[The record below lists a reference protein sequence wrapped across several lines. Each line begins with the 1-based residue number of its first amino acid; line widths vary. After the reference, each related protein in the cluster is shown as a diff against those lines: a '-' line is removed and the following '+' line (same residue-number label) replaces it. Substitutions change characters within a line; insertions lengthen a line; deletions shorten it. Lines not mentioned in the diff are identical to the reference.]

1 MAVGLKN
8 ISGLLPVKGVQ
19 IAACSADIYKT
30 KRKDLALISF
40 SSASNC
46 AAVFTQNAFCAAP
59 VVVAKNHIKKDKP
72 VYCLIN
78 SGNANAGLGEQGIE
92 AAMDVCQHLANQADS
107 SVESVL
113 PFSTGVIGETF
124 PVDKIKN
131 AIPTLL
137 DKLREDA
144 WLDVADAIITTDTVA
159 KGISKRIK
167 LADGE
172 IIITGIAKG
181 SGMIRPD
188 MATMLAFI
196 ATDADIG
203 TSLIQSVLNEV
214 VEQSFSCINVD
225 GDTSTNDAC
234 FMVATGESGV
244 AEIKSFNQGS
254 GLLFKNALLEICVY
268 LAQAIVRDGEGASK
282 FITIAV
288 AGGSSEAESREV
300 ALTVAN
306 SPLVKT
312 AFFAS
317 DPNWGRILAAIGRT
331 TLSDLDVE
339 KISISLNDVK
349 IVESG
354 EKAGDYIEAEGQRV
368 MNQEEITVSISLG
381 RGSASAVIW
390 TCDLSYE
397 YIRINSEYRS

>member
-1 MAVGLKN
+1 MAVGLNN

-19 IAACSADIYKT
+19 VAACSADIYKT
-30 KRKDLALISF
+30 SRKDLALISF
-40 SSASNC
+40 SSNSNC

-59 VVVAKNHIKKDKP
+59 VVIAKDHIQKGKSAH
-72 VYCLIN
+72 CLIN
-78 SGNANAGLGEQGIE
+78 SGNANAGMGEQGIE
-92 AAMDVCQHLANQADS
+92 AALDVCQHLANQLDS
-107 SVESVL
+107 CVESVL
-113 PFSTGVIGETF
+113 PFSTGVIAEPL

-131 AIPTLL
+131 AIPALL
-137 DKLREDA
+137 DNLEADS
-144 WLDVADAIITTDTVA
+144 WNDVADAIITTDTIA

-172 IIITGIAKG
+172 ITITGIAKG

-203 TSLIQSVLNEV
+203 ENLVQSILTEAI
-214 VEQSFSCINVD
+214 EASFNCINVD

-234 FMVATGESGV
+234 FLVATGESDV
-244 AEIKSFNQGS
+244 VEISSLDEGT
-254 GLLFKNALLEICVY
+254 GLLFKNALLEICIY

-282 FITIAV
+282 FITISVTDGAS
-288 AGGSSEAESREV
+288 GEESREV

-331 TLSDLDVE
+331 TLADLDIQ

-354 EKAGDYIEAEGQRV
+354 KRAENYTEAKGQGV
-368 MNQEEITVSISLG
+368 MQQEDITISISLG

-390 TCDLSYE
+390 TCDLSHE
-397 YIRINSEYRS
+397 YVRINSEYRS

>member
-1 MAVGLKN
+1 MAVGLKK
-8 ISGLLPVKGVQ
+8 ISGLLSVKGVLV
-19 IAACSADIYKT
+19 AACSADIYKT
-30 KRKDLALISF
+30 NRKDLALISF
-40 SSASNC
+40 SCNSNC

-59 VVVAKNHIKKDKP
+59 VVIAKDHIEKGKSA
-72 VYCLIN
+72 YCLIN

-92 AAMDVCQHLANQADS
+92 AAMDVCQHLAKLADS

-113 PFSTGVIGETF
+113 PFSTGVIAEPL

-131 AIPTLL
+131 AIPALL
-137 DKLREDA
+137 DDLKADS
-144 WLDVADAIITTDTVA
+144 WLDVADAIITTDTIA

-172 IIITGIAKG
+172 VTITGIAKG

-196 ATDADIG
+196 ATDADI
-203 TSLIQSVLNEV
+203 SEKLIQSVLTEV
-214 VEQSFSCINVD
+214 VEDSFNCINVD

-234 FMVATGESGV
+234 FLVATGESDA
-244 AEIKSFNQGS
+244 AEIKSLNQGS
-254 GLLFKNALLEICVY
+254 GLLFKNALLEICIF
-268 LAQAIVRDGEGASK
+268 LAQAMVRDGEGASK
-282 FITIAV
+282 FISIAV
-288 AGGSSEAESREV
+288 VDGASEAESREV

-331 TLSDLDVE
+331 TLPDLDIE
-339 KISISLNDVK
+339 RISISLNDVK

-354 EKAGDYIEAEGQRV
+354 KRAENYTEAEGQRV
-368 MNQEEITVSISLG
+368 MKQEEITISISLG

-390 TCDLSYE
+390 TCDLSHE
-397 YIRINSEYRS
+397 YVRINSEYRS

>member
-8 ISGLLPVKGVQ
+8 ISGLLPVNGVQ
-19 IAACSADIYKT
+19 VAACSADIYKT
-30 KRKDLALISF
+30 NRKDLALISF
-40 SSASNC
+40 SSNSNC

-59 VVVAKNHIKKDKP
+59 VIIAKDHIKKGKSA
-72 VYCLIN
+72 YCLIN

-92 AAMDVCQHLANQADS
+92 AAMDVCQHLANNTKS
-107 SVESVL
+107 SVVSVL
-113 PFSTGVIGETF
+113 PFSTGVIAEPL

-131 AIPTLL
+131 AIPALL
-137 DKLREDA
+137 DNLKDDA
-144 WLDVADAIITTDTVA
+144 WPDVADAIISTDTVA

-167 LADGE
+167 LADGK
-172 IIITGIAKG
+172 ITITGIAKG

-196 ATDADIG
+196 ATDADI
-203 TSLIQSVLNEV
+203 SEKLIQSVLTEV
-214 VEQSFSCINVD
+214 VGASFNCINVD

-234 FMVATGESGV
+234 FMVATGESAV
-244 AEIKSFNQGS
+244 AKIKSFDKGS
-254 GLLFKNALLEICVY
+254 GLLFKDALLEICVY

-288 AGGSSEAESREV
+288 DEGASEEESREV

-331 TLSDLDVE
+331 TLPDLDI
-339 KISISLNDVK
+339 KGISISLNDVK

-354 EKAGDYIEAEGQRV
+354 KRAENYTEAEGQRV
-368 MNQEEITVSISLG
+368 MKQEEITISISLG
-381 RGSASAVIW
+381 RGTASAIIW
-390 TCDLSYE
+390 TCDLSHE
-397 YIRINSEYRS
+397 YVRINSEYRS

>member
-1 MAVGLKN
+1 MAVGLNN

-19 IAACSADIYKT
+19 VAACSADIYKT
-30 KRKDLALISF
+30 NRKDLALISI
-40 SSASNC
+40 SSNSNC
-46 AAVFTQNAFCAAP
+46 AAVFTRNAFCAAP
-59 VVVAKNHIKKDKP
+59 VVIAKDHIQKGKSA
-72 VYCLIN
+72 YCLIN
-78 SGNANAGLGEQGIE
+78 SGNANAGLGEQGIQ
-92 AAMDVCQHLANQADS
+92 AAMDVCQHLANHADC

-113 PFSTGVIGETF
+113 PFSTGVIAE
-124 PVDKIKN
+124 PLPIDKIKK
-131 AIPTLL
+131 AIPVLL
-137 DKLREDA
+137 DNLKADA

-159 KGISKRIK
+159 KGISKIIK

-172 IIITGIAKG
+172 ITITGIAKG

-203 TSLIQSVLNEV
+203 ENLVQSILTEAVDTSFN
-214 VEQSFSCINVD
+214 CINVD

-234 FMVATGESGV
+234 FLVATGESDV
-244 AEIKSFNQGS
+244 VEISSFDEGT
-254 GLLFKNALLEICVY
+254 GLLFRNALLEICIY

-282 FITIAV
+282 FITVSVTDGAS
-288 AGGSSEAESREV
+288 AEESREV

-331 TLSDLDVE
+331 TLPDIDIE
-339 KISISLNDVK
+339 RISISLNDVK
-349 IVESG
+349 IVDSG
-354 EKAGDYIEAEGQRV
+354 KRAENYTEAEGQRV
-368 MNQEEITVSISLG
+368 MQQEEITISISLG
-381 RGSASAVIW
+381 RGSAGAVIW
-390 TCDLSYE
+390 TCDLSHE
-397 YIRINSEYRS
+397 YVRINSEYRS

>member
-1 MAVGLKN
+1 MAVGLNN

-19 IAACSADIYKT
+19 VAACSADIYKT
-30 KRKDLALISF
+30 NRKDLALISI
-40 SSASNC
+40 SSNSNC
-46 AAVFTQNAFCAAP
+46 AAVFTRNAFCAAP
-59 VVVAKNHIKKDKP
+59 VVIAKDHIQNGKSA
-72 VYCLIN
+72 YCLIN
-78 SGNANAGLGEQGIE
+78 SGNANAGLGEQGIQ
-92 AAMDVCQHLANQADS
+92 ASMDVCQHLANNADC

-113 PFSTGVIGETF
+113 PFSTGVIAE
-124 PVDKIKN
+124 PLPIDKIKK
-131 AIPTLL
+131 AIPVLL
-137 DKLREDA
+137 DNLKGDA

-159 KGISKRIK
+159 KGISKIIK

-203 TSLIQSVLNEV
+203 ENLVQSILTEAVDTSFN
-214 VEQSFSCINVD
+214 CINVD

-234 FMVATGESGV
+234 FLVATGESDV
-244 AEIKSFNQGS
+244 VEISSFDEGT
-254 GLLFKNALLEICVY
+254 GLLFRNALLEICIY

-282 FITIAV
+282 FITVSVTDGAS
-288 AGGSSEAESREV
+288 AEESREV

-331 TLSDLDVE
+331 TLPDIDIE
-339 KISISLNDVK
+339 RISISLNDVK
-349 IVESG
+349 IVDSG
-354 EKAGDYIEAEGQRV
+354 KRAENYTEAEGQRV
-368 MNQEEITVSISLG
+368 MQQEEITISISLG
-381 RGSASAVIW
+381 RGSAGAVIW
-390 TCDLSYE
+390 TCDLSHE
-397 YIRINSEYRS
+397 YVRINSEYRS

>member
-1 MAVGLKN
+1 MAVGLNN

-19 IAACSADIYKT
+19 VAACSADIYKT
-30 KRKDLALISF
+30 SRKDLALISF
-40 SSASNC
+40 SSNSNC

-59 VVVAKNHIKKDKP
+59 VVIAKDHIQKGKSAH
-72 VYCLIN
+72 CLIN
-78 SGNANAGLGEQGIE
+78 SGNANAGMGEQGIE
-92 AAMDVCQHLANQADS
+92 AALDVCQHLANQLDS
-107 SVESVL
+107 CVESVL
-113 PFSTGVIGETF
+113 PFSTGVIAEPL

-131 AIPTLL
+131 AIPALL
-137 DKLREDA
+137 DNLEADS
-144 WLDVADAIITTDTVA
+144 WNDVADAIITTDTIA

-172 IIITGIAKG
+172 ITITGIAKG

-203 TSLIQSVLNEV
+203 ENLVQSILTEAI
-214 VEQSFSCINVD
+214 EASFNCINVD

-234 FMVATGESGV
+234 FLVATGESDV
-244 AEIKSFNQGS
+244 VEISSLDEGT
-254 GLLFKNALLEICVY
+254 GLLFKNALLEICIY

-282 FITIAV
+282 FITISVTDGAS
-288 AGGSSEAESREV
+288 GEESREV

-331 TLSDLDVE
+331 TLADLDIQ

-354 EKAGDYIEAEGQRV
+354 KRAKNYTEAEGQGV
-368 MNQEEITVSISLG
+368 MQQEDITISISLG

-390 TCDLSYE
+390 TCDLSHE
-397 YIRINSEYRS
+397 YVRINSEYRS

>member
-1 MAVGLKN
+1 MAVGLNN

-19 IAACSADIYKT
+19 VAACSADIYKT
-30 KRKDLALISF
+30 SRKDLALISF
-40 SSASNC
+40 SSNSNC

-59 VVVAKNHIKKDKP
+59 VVIAKDHIQKGKSAH
-72 VYCLIN
+72 CLIN
-78 SGNANAGLGEQGIE
+78 SGNANAGMGEQGIE
-92 AAMDVCQHLANQADS
+92 AALDVCQHLANQLDS
-107 SVESVL
+107 CVESVL
-113 PFSTGVIGETF
+113 PFSTGVIAEPL

-131 AIPTLL
+131 AIPALL
-137 DKLREDA
+137 DNLEADS
-144 WLDVADAIITTDTVA
+144 WNDVADAIITTDTIA

-172 IIITGIAKG
+172 ITITGIAKG

-203 TSLIQSVLNEV
+203 ENLVQSILTEAI
-214 VEQSFSCINVD
+214 EASFNCINVD

-234 FMVATGESGV
+234 FLVATGESDV
-244 AEIKSFNQGS
+244 VEISSLDEGT
-254 GLLFKNALLEICVY
+254 GLLFKNALLEICIY

-282 FITIAV
+282 FITISVTDGAS
-288 AGGSSEAESREV
+288 GEESREV

-331 TLSDLDVE
+331 TLADLDIQ

-354 EKAGDYIEAEGQRV
+354 KRAENYTEAEGQRV
-368 MNQEEITVSISLG
+368 MQQEEITISISLG
-381 RGSASAVIW
+381 RGNASAVIW
-390 TCDLSYE
+390 TCDLSHE
-397 YIRINSEYRS
+397 YVRINSEYRS

>member
-1 MAVGLKN
+1 MAVGLNN

-19 IAACSADIYKT
+19 VAACSADIYKT
-30 KRKDLALISF
+30 SRKDLALISF
-40 SSASNC
+40 SSNSNC

-59 VVVAKNHIKKDKP
+59 VVLAKDHIQKGKSTH
-72 VYCLIN
+72 CLIN

-92 AAMDVCQHLANQADS
+92 AALDVCQHLANQLDS
-107 SVESVL
+107 CVESVL
-113 PFSTGVIGETF
+113 PFSTGVIAEPL

-131 AIPTLL
+131 AIPALL
-137 DKLREDA
+137 DNLQADS
-144 WLDVADAIITTDTVA
+144 WNDVAEAIITTDTLA

-172 IIITGIAKG
+172 ITITGIAKG

-203 TSLIQSVLNEV
+203 ENLVQSILTEAI
-214 VEQSFSCINVD
+214 EASFNCINVD

-234 FMVATGESGV
+234 FLVATGESDV
-244 AEIKSFNQGS
+244 VEISSLDEGT
-254 GLLFKNALLEICVY
+254 GLLFKNALLEICIY

-282 FITIAV
+282 FITISVTDGAS
-288 AGGSSEAESREV
+288 GEESREV

-331 TLSDLDVE
+331 TLADLDIQ

-354 EKAGDYIEAEGQRV
+354 KRAENYTEAEGQGV
-368 MNQEEITVSISLG
+368 MQQEDITISISLG
-381 RGSASAVIW
+381 RGSANAVIW
-390 TCDLSYE
+390 TCDLSHE
-397 YIRINSEYRS
+397 YVRINSEYRS

>member
-1 MAVGLKN
+1 MAVGLNK
-8 ISGLLPVKGVQ
+8 ISELLPVKGVQ
-19 IAACSADIYKT
+19 VAACSADIYKT
-30 KRKDLALISF
+30 IRKDLALISF
-40 SSASNC
+40 SSNSNC

-59 VVVAKNHIKKDKP
+59 VVIAKDHIEKGNSAF
-72 VYCLIN
+72 CLIN

-92 AAMDVCQHLANQADS
+92 ASMDVCHHLANLVDS
-107 SVESVL
+107 SVECIL
-113 PFSTGVIGETF
+113 PFSTGVIAEPL

-131 AIPTLL
+131 VIPTIL
-137 DKLREDA
+137 DNLKADA
-144 WLDVADAIITTDTVA
+144 WLDVADAIMTTDTVA
-159 KGISKRIK
+159 KGISKKIK
-167 LADGE
+167 FSDGE
-172 IIITGIAKG
+172 ISITGIAKG

-196 ATDADIG
+196 ATDADI
-203 TSLIQSVLNEV
+203 SDDLIQSVLTEV
-214 VEQSFSCINVD
+214 VGNSFNCINVD

-234 FMVATGESGV
+234 FLVATGESDV
-244 AEIKSFNQGS
+244 AEFKTFDEGS
-254 GLLFKNALLEICVY
+254 GLKFKNALLEICIF

-282 FITIAV
+282 FISIAV
-288 AGGSSEAESREV
+288 ADGASEAESREV

-331 TLSDLDVE
+331 TLPDLDIE
-339 KISISLNDVK
+339 RISFSLNDVK

-354 EKAGDYIEAEGQRV
+354 KRAEDYTEAEGQRV
-368 MNQEEITVSISLG
+368 MKQEEITISISLG

-390 TCDLSYE
+390 TCDLSHE
-397 YIRINSEYRS
+397 YVRINSEYRS

>member
-1 MAVGLKN
+1 MAVGLKK
-8 ISGLLPVKGVQ
+8 ISGLLPVNGVQ
-19 IAACSADIYKT
+19 VAACSADIYKT
-30 KRKDLALISF
+30 SRKDLALISF
-40 SSASNC
+40 SSNSNC

-59 VVVAKNHIKKDKP
+59 VVIAKDHIKKGKSA
-72 VYCLIN
+72 YCLIN

-92 AAMDVCQHLANQADS
+92 AAIDVCQHLANNTKS
-107 SVESVL
+107 SVVSVL
-113 PFSTGVIGETF
+113 PFSTGVIAESL
-124 PVDKIKN
+124 PVKKIKE
-131 AIPTLL
+131 AIPALL
-137 DKLREDA
+137 DNLKDDA

-172 IIITGIAKG
+172 ITITGIAKG

-196 ATDADIG
+196 ATDADINEK
-203 TSLIQSVLNEV
+203 LIQSVLTEV
-214 VEQSFSCINVD
+214 VGESFNRINVD

-234 FMVATGESGV
+234 FLVATGESDV
-244 AEIKSFNQGS
+244 AEIKSFDKGS
-254 GLLFKNALLEICVY
+254 GLLFKNILLEICVY

-288 AGGSSEAESREV
+288 DEGASEAESREV

-331 TLSDLDVE
+331 TLPDLDIE
-339 KISISLNDVK
+339 RISISLNDVK

-354 EKAGDYIEAEGQRV
+354 KRAENYTEAEGQRV
-368 MNQEEITVSISLG
+368 MKQEEITISICLG
-381 RGSASAVIW
+381 RGSASAIIW
-390 TCDLSYE
+390 TCDLSHE
-397 YIRINSEYRS
+397 YVRINSEYRS

>member
-19 IAACSADIYKT
+19 VAACSADIYKT
-30 KRKDLALISF
+30 KRNDLALISF

-59 VVVAKNHIKKDKP
+59 VVVAKDHIEKGKSA
-72 VYCLIN
+72 YCLIN
-78 SGNANAGLGEQGIE
+78 SGNANAGLGEQGID
-92 AAMDVCQHLANQADS
+92 AAMGVCQHLANHAGS
-107 SVESVL
+107 SVESIL
-113 PFSTGVIGETF
+113 PFSTGVIAEPF

-137 DKLREDA
+137 DTLKKDA
-144 WLDVADAIITTDTVA
+144 WLDVADAIITTDTIA

-172 IIITGIAKG
+172 ITITGIAKG

-203 TSLIQSVLNEV
+203 TNLIQSVLNEV
-214 VEQSFSCINVD
+214 VDESFNCISVD

-234 FMVATGESGV
+234 FMVATGESGA
-244 AEIKSFNQGS
+244 AEIKSLNQGS
-254 GLLFKNALLEICVY
+254 GLLFKNALQEVCVY

-288 AGGSSEAESREV
+288 AGGASEAESREV

-331 TLSDLDVE
+331 TLSNLDVE
-339 KISISLNDVK
+339 KISMSLNDVK

-354 EKAGDYIEAEGQRV
+354 ERAGDYTEAEGQRV

-390 TCDLSYE
+390 TCDLSHE

>member
-8 ISGLLPVKGVQ
+8 ISGLLPVNGVQ
-19 IAACSADIYKT
+19 VAACSADIYKT
-30 KRKDLALISF
+30 NRKDLALISF
-40 SSASNC
+40 SSNSNC

-59 VVVAKNHIKKDKP
+59 VIIAKDHIKKGKSA
-72 VYCLIN
+72 YCLIN

-92 AAMDVCQHLANQADS
+92 AAMDVCQHLANNTKS
-107 SVESVL
+107 SVVSVL
-113 PFSTGVIGETF
+113 PFSTGVIAEPL

-131 AIPTLL
+131 AIPALL
-137 DKLREDA
+137 DNLKDDA
-144 WLDVADAIITTDTVA
+144 WLDVADAIISTDTVA

-167 LADGE
+167 LADGK
-172 IIITGIAKG
+172 ITITGIAKG

-196 ATDADIG
+196 ATDADI
-203 TSLIQSVLNEV
+203 SEKLIQSVLTEV
-214 VEQSFSCINVD
+214 VGASFNCINVD

-234 FMVATGESGV
+234 FMVATGESAV
-244 AEIKSFNQGS
+244 AKIKSFDKGS
-254 GLLFKNALLEICVY
+254 GLLFKDALLEICVY

-288 AGGSSEAESREV
+288 DEGASEEESREV

-331 TLSDLDVE
+331 TLPDLDI
-339 KISISLNDVK
+339 KGISISLNDVK

-354 EKAGDYIEAEGQRV
+354 KRAENYTEAEGQRV
-368 MNQEEITVSISLG
+368 MKQEEITISISLG
-381 RGSASAVIW
+381 RGTASAIIW
-390 TCDLSYE
+390 TCDLSHE
-397 YIRINSEYRS
+397 YVRINSEYRS

>member
-1 MAVGLKN
+1 MAVGINK
-8 ISGLLPVKGVQ
+8 ISELLSVNGVQ
-19 IAACSADIYKT
+19 VAACSADIYKT

-59 VVVAKNHIKKDKP
+59 VVIAKNHIKKSKP

-78 SGNANAGLGEQGIE
+78 SGNANAGLGEQGNE
-92 AAMDVCQHLANQADS
+92 AAMDVCQHLANHADI

-113 PFSTGVIGETF
+113 PFSTGVIAETF

-172 IIITGIAKG
+172 ITITGIAKG

-188 MATMLAFI
+188 MATILAFI

-203 TSLIQSVLNEV
+203 TSLIQSVLHEV
-214 VEQSFSCINVD
+214 VEKSFNCINVD

-234 FMVATGESGV
+234 FLVATGESGV
-244 AEIKSFNQGS
+244 AEIKSLSQGS

-331 TLSDLDVE
+331 TLPDLDIGR
-339 KISISLNDVK
+339 ISISLNDVK

-354 EKAGDYIEAEGQRV
+354 ERAGDYTEAEGQRV
-368 MNQEEITVSISLG
+368 MTQEEITVSISLG

>member
-1 MAVGLKN
+1 MTVGLKN

-19 IAACSADIYKT
+19 VAACSAEIYKT
-30 KRKDLALISF
+30 NRKDLALISF
-40 SSASNC
+40 SSNSNC

-59 VVVAKNHIKKDKP
+59 VVIAKDHIEKRKSA
-72 VYCLIN
+72 YCLIN
-78 SGNANAGLGEQGIE
+78 AGNANAGLGEQGIE
-92 AAMDVCQHLANQADS
+92 AAMDVCQHLANLADS

-113 PFSTGVIGETF
+113 PFSTGVIAEPL
-124 PVDKIKN
+124 PVDEIKN
-131 AIPTLL
+131 AIPALL
-137 DKLREDA
+137 DDLKADA
-144 WLDVADAIITTDTVA
+144 WLDVADAIITTDTIA
-159 KGISKRIK
+159 KGISKKIK

-172 IIITGIAKG
+172 ITITGIAKG

-196 ATDADIG
+196 ATDADI
-203 TSLIQSVLNEV
+203 SDKLIQSVLTEV
-214 VEQSFSCINVD
+214 VADSFNCINVD

-234 FMVATGESGV
+234 FLVATGESGA
-244 AEIKSFNQGS
+244 AEIRSFDKGS
-254 GLLFKNALLEICVY
+254 GLLFKNALLEICIF

-282 FITIAV
+282 FISIAV
-288 AGGSSEAESREV
+288 VGGASEAESREV

-331 TLSDLDVE
+331 TLPDLDIE

-354 EKAGDYIEAEGQRV
+354 KRAENYTEAEGQRV
-368 MNQEEITVSISLG
+368 MNQEEITISISLG
-381 RGSASAVIW
+381 RGSASAMIW
-390 TCDLSYE
+390 TCDLSHE
-397 YIRINSEYRS
+397 YVRINSEYRS

>member
-1 MAVGLKN
+1 MAVGLNN

-19 IAACSADIYKT
+19 VAACSADIYKT
-30 KRKDLALISF
+30 SRKDLALISF
-40 SSASNC
+40 SSNSNC

-59 VVVAKNHIKKDKP
+59 VVIAKDHIQKGKSAH
-72 VYCLIN
+72 CLIN
-78 SGNANAGLGEQGIE
+78 SGNANAGMGEQGIE
-92 AAMDVCQHLANQADS
+92 AALDVCQHLANQLDS
-107 SVESVL
+107 CVESVL
-113 PFSTGVIGETF
+113 PFSTGVIAEPL

-131 AIPTLL
+131 AIPALL
-137 DKLREDA
+137 DNLEADS
-144 WLDVADAIITTDTVA
+144 WNDVADAIITTDTIA

-172 IIITGIAKG
+172 ITITGIAKG

-203 TSLIQSVLNEV
+203 ENLVQSILTEAI
-214 VEQSFSCINVD
+214 EASFNCINVD

-234 FMVATGESGV
+234 FLVATGESDV
-244 AEIKSFNQGS
+244 VEISSLDEGT
-254 GLLFKNALLEICVY
+254 GLLFKNALLEICIY

-282 FITIAV
+282 FITISVTDGAS
-288 AGGSSEAESREV
+288 GEESREV

-331 TLSDLDVE
+331 TLPDLDIE
-339 KISISLNDVK
+339 KITISLNDVK

-354 EKAGDYIEAEGQRV
+354 KRAENYTEAKGQGV
-368 MNQEEITVSISLG
+368 MQQEDITISISLG

-390 TCDLSYE
+390 TCDLSHE
-397 YIRINSEYRS
+397 YVRINSEYRS

>member
-1 MAVGLKN
+1 MAVGLNN

-19 IAACSADIYKT
+19 VAACSADIYKT
-30 KRKDLALISF
+30 NRKDLALISF
-40 SSASNC
+40 SSNSNY

-59 VVVAKNHIKKDKP
+59 VVIAKDHIQNGKSA
-72 VYCLIN
+72 YCLIN
-78 SGNANAGLGEQGIE
+78 SGNANAGLGEQGIQ
-92 AAMDVCQHLANQADS
+92 ASMDVCQHLANNADC

-113 PFSTGVIGETF
+113 PFSTGVIAEPL
-124 PVDKIKN
+124 PVDKIKK
-131 AIPTLL
+131 AIPVLL
-137 DKLREDA
+137 DNLKGDA

-159 KGISKRIK
+159 KGISKIIK

-172 IIITGIAKG
+172 ITITGIAKG

-203 TSLIQSVLNEV
+203 ENLVQSILTEAVDTSFN
-214 VEQSFSCINVD
+214 CINVD

-234 FMVATGESGV
+234 FLVATGESDV
-244 AEIKSFNQGS
+244 VEISSFDEGT
-254 GLLFKNALLEICVY
+254 GLLFRNALLEICIY

-282 FITIAV
+282 FITVSVTDGAS
-288 AGGSSEAESREV
+288 AEESREV

-331 TLSDLDVE
+331 TLPDIDIE
-339 KISISLNDVK
+339 RISISLNDVK
-349 IVESG
+349 IVDSG
-354 EKAGDYIEAEGQRV
+354 KRAENYTEAEGQRV
-368 MNQEEITVSISLG
+368 MQQEEITISISLG
-381 RGSASAVIW
+381 RGSAGAVIW
-390 TCDLSYE
+390 TCDLSHE
-397 YIRINSEYRS
+397 YVRINSEYRS

>member
-1 MAVGLKN
+1 MAVGLKK
-8 ISGLLPVKGVQ
+8 ISGLLPVNGVQ
-19 IAACSADIYKT
+19 VAACSADIYKT
-30 KRKDLALISF
+30 SRKDLALISF
-40 SSASNC
+40 SSNSNC

-59 VVVAKNHIKKDKP
+59 VVIAKDHIKKGKSA
-72 VYCLIN
+72 YCLIN

-92 AAMDVCQHLANQADS
+92 AAIDVCQHLANNTKS
-107 SVESVL
+107 SVVSVL
-113 PFSTGVIGETF
+113 PFSTGVIAESL
-124 PVDKIKN
+124 PVKKIKE
-131 AIPTLL
+131 AIPALL
-137 DKLREDA
+137 DNLKDDA

-172 IIITGIAKG
+172 ITITGIAKG

-196 ATDADIG
+196 ATDADINEK
-203 TSLIQSVLNEV
+203 LIQSVLTEV
-214 VEQSFSCINVD
+214 VGESFNRINVD

-234 FMVATGESGV
+234 FLVATGESDV
-244 AEIKSFNQGS
+244 AEIKSFDKGS
-254 GLLFKNALLEICVY
+254 GLLFKNILLEICVY

-288 AGGSSEAESREV
+288 DEGASEAESREI

-331 TLSDLDVE
+331 TLPDLDIE
-339 KISISLNDVK
+339 RISISLNDVK

-354 EKAGDYIEAEGQRV
+354 KRVDDYTEAEGQRV
-368 MNQEEITVSISLG
+368 MKQEEITISICLG
-381 RGSASAVIW
+381 RGSASAIIW
-390 TCDLSYE
+390 TCDLSHE
-397 YIRINSEYRS
+397 YVRINSEYRS

>member
-19 IAACSADIYKT
+19 VAACSAEIYKT
-30 KRKDLALISF
+30 NRKDLALISF
-40 SSASNC
+40 SSNSNC

-59 VVVAKNHIKKDKP
+59 VVIAKDHIEKRKSA
-72 VYCLIN
+72 YCLIN
-78 SGNANAGLGEQGIE
+78 AGNANAGLGEQGIE
-92 AAMDVCQHLANQADS
+92 AAMDVCQHLANLADS

-113 PFSTGVIGETF
+113 PFSTGVIAEPL
-124 PVDKIKN
+124 PVDEIKN
-131 AIPTLL
+131 AIPSLL
-137 DKLREDA
+137 DDLKADA
-144 WLDVADAIITTDTVA
+144 WLDVADAIITTDTIA

-167 LADGE
+167 LAEGE
-172 IIITGIAKG
+172 ITITGIAKG

-196 ATDADIG
+196 ATDADI
-203 TSLIQSVLNEV
+203 SDKLIQSVLTEV
-214 VEQSFSCINVD
+214 VADSFNCINVD

-234 FMVATGESGV
+234 FLVATGESGV
-244 AEIKSFNQGS
+244 AEIRSFDKGS
-254 GLLFKNALLEICVY
+254 GLLFKNALLEICIF

-282 FITIAV
+282 FISIAV
-288 AGGSSEAESREV
+288 VGGASEAESREV

-331 TLSDLDVE
+331 TLPDLDIE

-349 IVESG
+349 IVKSG
-354 EKAGDYIEAEGQRV
+354 KRAENYTEAEGQRV
-368 MNQEEITVSISLG
+368 MNQEEITISISLG
-381 RGSASAVIW
+381 RGSASAMIW
-390 TCDLSYE
+390 TCDLSHE
-397 YIRINSEYRS
+397 YVRINSEYRS

>member
-1 MAVGLKN
+1 MAVGLNK

-19 IAACSADIYKT
+19 VAACSADIYKT
-30 KRKDLALISF
+30 NRKDLALISF
-40 SSASNC
+40 SSTSNC

-59 VVVAKNHIKKDKP
+59 VVIAKDHIQKGKSA
-72 VYCLIN
+72 YCLIN
-78 SGNANAGLGEQGIE
+78 SGNANAGLGEQGIA
-92 AAMDVCQHLANQADS
+92 AAMDVCQHLANQTDS

-113 PFSTGVIGETF
+113 PFSTGVIAEPL
-124 PVDKIKN
+124 PVAKIKI
-131 AIPTLL
+131 AIPALVENL
-137 DKLREDA
+137 QADA

-167 LADGE
+167 LTDGE
-172 IIITGIAKG
+172 ITITGIAKG

-196 ATDADIG
+196 ATDADI
-203 TSLIQSVLNEV
+203 SEKLVQSVL
-214 VEQSFSCINVD
+214 VEAVADSFNCINVD

-234 FMVATGESGV
+234 FLVATGESDV
-244 AEIKSFNQGS
+244 AEISSFDEGT
-254 GLLFKNALLEICVY
+254 GLLFKNALMEICIY

-282 FITIAV
+282 FITISVLDGAS
-288 AGGSSEAESREV
+288 GEECREV

-331 TLSDLDVE
+331 TLPDLDIE
-339 KISISLNDVK
+339 GISISLNDVK

-354 EKAGDYIEAEGQRV
+354 KRAENYTEAEGQRV
-368 MNQEEITVSISLG
+368 MQQEEITISISLG
-381 RGSASAVIW
+381 RGNASTVIW
-390 TCDLSYE
+390 TCDLSHE
-397 YIRINSEYRS
+397 YVRINSEYRS

>member
-19 IAACSADIYKT
+19 VAACSADIYKT
-30 KRKDLALISF
+30 NRKDLALISF
-40 SSASNC
+40 SSNSNC

-59 VVVAKNHIKKDKP
+59 VVIAKDHIEKGKSA
-72 VYCLIN
+72 YCLIN
-78 SGNANAGLGEQGIE
+78 AGNANAGLGEQGIA
-92 AAMDVCQHLANQADS
+92 AAMDVCQHLAKLAES
-107 SVESVL
+107 SVESIL
-113 PFSTGVIGETF
+113 PFSTGVIAEPL

-131 AIPTLL
+131 AIPALL
-137 DKLREDA
+137 ADLKADA
-144 WLDVADAIITTDTVA
+144 WLDVADAIITTDTMA

-172 IIITGIAKG
+172 ITITGIAKG

-196 ATDADIG
+196 ATDADI
-203 TSLIQSVLNEV
+203 SDKLIQSILTEI
-214 VEQSFSCINVD
+214 VEDSFNCINVD

-234 FMVATGESGV
+234 FLLATGESGT
-244 AEIKSFNQGS
+244 AEIRSFDKDS
-254 GLLFKNALLEICVY
+254 GLLFKNTLLEICIY

-282 FITIAV
+282 FISIAV
-288 AGGSSEAESREV
+288 VDGASEAESREV

-312 AFFAS
+312 AFYAS

-331 TLSDLDVE
+331 TLPDLDIE
-339 KISISLNDVK
+339 RISISLNDVK

-354 EKAGDYIEAEGQRV
+354 KRAENYTEAEGQRV
-368 MNQEEITVSISLG
+368 MNQEEITISISLG

-390 TCDLSYE
+390 TCDLSHE
-397 YIRINSEYRS
+397 YVRINSEYRS

>member
-1 MAVGLKN
+1 MAVGLKK
-8 ISGLLPVKGVQ
+8 ISGLLPVNGVQ
-19 IAACSADIYKT
+19 VAACSADIYKT
-30 KRKDLALISF
+30 SRKDLALISF
-40 SSASNC
+40 SSNSNC

-59 VVVAKNHIKKDKP
+59 VVIAKDHIKKGKSA
-72 VYCLIN
+72 YCLIN

-92 AAMDVCQHLANQADS
+92 AAIDVCQHLANNTKS
-107 SVESVL
+107 SVVSVL
-113 PFSTGVIGETF
+113 PFSTGVIAESL
-124 PVDKIKN
+124 PVKKIKE
-131 AIPTLL
+131 AIPALL
-137 DKLREDA
+137 DNLKDDA

-172 IIITGIAKG
+172 ITITGIAKG

-196 ATDADIG
+196 ATDADINEK
-203 TSLIQSVLNEV
+203 LIQSVLTEV
-214 VEQSFSCINVD
+214 VGESFNRINVD

-234 FMVATGESGV
+234 FLVATGESDV
-244 AEIKSFNQGS
+244 AEIKSFDKGS
-254 GLLFKNALLEICVY
+254 GLLFKNILLEICVY

-288 AGGSSEAESREV
+288 DEGASEAESREV

-331 TLSDLDVE
+331 TLPDLDIE
-339 KISISLNDVK
+339 RISISLNDVK

-354 EKAGDYIEAEGQRV
+354 KRADDYTEAEGQRV
-368 MNQEEITVSISLG
+368 MKQEEITISICLG
-381 RGSASAVIW
+381 RGSASAIIW
-390 TCDLSYE
+390 TCDLSHE
-397 YIRINSEYRS
+397 YVRINSEYRS

>member
-8 ISGLLPVKGVQ
+8 VSGLLPVKGVQ
-19 IAACSADIYKT
+19 VAACSAEIYKT
-30 KRKDLALISF
+30 NRKDLALISF
-40 SSASNC
+40 SSNSSC

-59 VVVAKNHIKKDKP
+59 VVIAKDHIEKRKSA
-72 VYCLIN
+72 YCLIN
-78 SGNANAGLGEQGIE
+78 AGNANAGLGEQGIE
-92 AAMDVCQHLANQADS
+92 AAMDVCQHLANLADS

-113 PFSTGVIGETF
+113 PFSTGVIAEPL
-124 PVDKIKN
+124 PVDEIKN
-131 AIPTLL
+131 AIPALL
-137 DKLREDA
+137 DDLKADA
-144 WLDVADAIITTDTVA
+144 WLDVADAIITTDTIA

-167 LADGE
+167 LADGK
-172 IIITGIAKG
+172 ITITGIAKG

-196 ATDADIG
+196 ATDADI
-203 TSLIQSVLNEV
+203 SDKLIQSVLTEV
-214 VEQSFSCINVD
+214 VADSFNCINVD

-234 FMVATGESGV
+234 FLVATGESGA
-244 AEIKSFNQGS
+244 AEFRSFDKGS
-254 GLLFKNALLEICVY
+254 GLLFKNALLEICIF

-282 FITIAV
+282 FISIAV
-288 AGGSSEAESREV
+288 VDGASEAESREV

-331 TLSDLDVE
+331 TLADLDIE
-339 KISISLNDVK
+339 KIFISLNDVK

-354 EKAGDYIEAEGQRV
+354 KRAENYIEAEGQRV
-368 MNQEEITVSISLG
+368 MNQEEITISISLG

-390 TCDLSYE
+390 TCDLSHE
-397 YIRINSEYRS
+397 YVRINSEYRS

>member
-1 MAVGLKN
+1 MAVGLNN

-19 IAACSADIYKT
+19 VAACSADIYKT
-30 KRKDLALISF
+30 NRKDLALISF
-40 SSASNC
+40 SSNSNC

-59 VVVAKNHIKKDKP
+59 VIIAKDHMKKGKSA
-72 VYCLIN
+72 YCLIN
-78 SGNANAGLGEQGIE
+78 SGNANAGLGKQGIE
-92 AAMDVCQHLANQADS
+92 AAIDVCQHLANHADGN
-107 SVESVL
+107 VESVL
-113 PFSTGVIGETF
+113 PFSTGVIAEPL

-131 AIPTLL
+131 AIPALL
-137 DKLREDA
+137 DNIKADA

-172 IIITGIAKG
+172 ITITGIAKG

-203 TSLIQSVLNEV
+203 ENIIKSVLTEV
-214 VEQSFSCINVD
+214 VGDSFNCINVD

-234 FMVATGESGV
+234 FLLATGESDV
-244 AEIKSFNQGS
+244 AEISSFDEGT
-254 GLLFKNALLEICVY
+254 GLVFKNALLEICIY

-282 FITIAV
+282 FITISVIDGA
-288 AGGSSEAESREV
+288 SEAESREV

-331 TLSDLDVE
+331 TLPDLDIE
-339 KISISLNDVK
+339 KITVSLGDVK

-354 EKAGDYIEAEGQRV
+354 ERVQNYTEAEGQRV
-368 MNQEEITVSISLG
+368 MQQEEITIFISLG
-381 RGSASAVIW
+381 RGNASAVIW
-390 TCDLSYE
+390 TCDLSHE
-397 YIRINSEYRS
+397 YVRINSEYRS